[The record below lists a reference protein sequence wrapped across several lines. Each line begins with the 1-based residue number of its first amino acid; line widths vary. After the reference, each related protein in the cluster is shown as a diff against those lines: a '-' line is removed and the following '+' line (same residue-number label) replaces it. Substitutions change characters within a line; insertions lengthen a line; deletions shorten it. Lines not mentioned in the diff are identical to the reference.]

1 MFRLLISG
9 SRDWSDKL
17 TITRELAVF
26 AREHGKDVV
35 LVSGATYTGSDAMCE
50 SVAKTFEWII
60 ETHPAK
66 WNKQEN
72 GSYNRRAG
80 FQRNELMINL
90 GADACLAFIKNGSVG
105 ASQAIGLAEKAEIT
119 TKVVTS

>member
-1 MFRLLISG
+1 MFRLLVVG
-9 SRDWSDKL
+9 SPDWSDKL
-17 TITRELAVF
+17 TIVRELAVF